1 MTDLC
6 TLFVYPPRHRSIH
19 AYMFCQVALFASGM
33 MTFSPLRVFVP
44 LSYAAGTIMHSMCS
58 PSQCLLSVLSGAE
71 RKFVEPAVAVRNA
84 AARTVFDFSPLPL
97 CFLFFGLSRETWALW
112 RSKGGPRMPPGNRQV
127 AGERRRLRDLAR
139 KVGLYRFLLQ
149 VFFCLWSLCFI
160 AALNHTSLAGVLGV
174 CAYVR
179 TASSPLTASVRA
191 AVGSGNRR
199 LKPLFFCEV

>member
-71 RKFVEPAVAVRNA
+71 RKFVAPAVAVRNA
-84 AARTVFDFSPLPL
+84 AARTAFDFSRLPL

-149 VFFCLWSLCFI
+149 VFFLFGLCALLQHSITRRWQAYWASARTSVLPPPLSPPPFALPP
-160 AALNHTSLAGVLGV
+160 AA
-174 CAYVR
+174 
-179 TASSPLTASVRA
+179 
-191 AVGSGNRR
+191 
-199 LKPLFFCEV
+199 EIED